1 MPFLVYEPWE
11 HLKILILE
19 LIPEIRVQ
27 HSKCDVENLE
37 DAGTGVHTSSGA
49 LFSSVPRKQE
59 KASGYFQCGKRE
71 EFGVSSETLPV
82 GHIQRS

>member
-1 MPFLVYEPWE
+1 MPFLVHEPWE

-19 LIPEIRVQ
+19 PIPEIRVQ
-27 HSKCDVENLE
+27 HSKCEAEDLE

-49 LFSSVPRKQE
+49 LFSSVPRNQE

>member
-1 MPFLVYEPWE
+1 MLFLVYKPWE

-27 HSKCDVENLE
+27 HSKCEAEDLE

-59 KASGYFQCGKRE
+59 TASGYFQCGKKE

-82 GHIQRS
+82 GHVQRS